1 MRSIFSSFNVAVLAL
16 QTQQKAIDVTAHNI
30 ANANTPGFTRQR
42 AHMVTTEPFS
52 YAGAGQVGTGVI
64 VSDIERIREDFM
76 DYQVRS
82 EKQLMG
88 YWETRKD
95 ALEKIELLFMEPS
108 ETGFNSVLGK
118 FFDSWQE
125 LSKNPESSPI
135 RTSLVETSITLTN
148 TVNHL
153 NSQLDNLKQDTNEMM
168 RIYVN
173 DINSMADQIAALN
186 QQIVRVSA
194 RGDSPNDLMD
204 RRDLLLDQLSEII
217 DFTVVHQNNGSANVF
232 FRGKELVRESNSY
245 GLLAENDGLGVE
257 IYWEKDGQP
266 HGDPIAITRDYAL
279 VRRRD
284 ALEGLD
290 SIRQEITRL
299 EENFFTLIE
308 TITTEINNQHQQ
320 GFDLKG
326 EQPWE
331 TKPDWNGEF
340 LIWNDTLNRLEVSS
354 YILQDISNIAAG
366 LGDEVGEGNGLNA
379 LAIAQLR
386 EIRFDI
392 GGSGQ
397 TTFEGYYRDTIAS
410 LGTKSQESIRMVD
423 NQQSLLNQLV
433 NRRES
438 VTGVSLDEE
447 MSNLMMF
454 QHAYQAAARIV
465 TTLDTMLDTV
475 INRMAA
481 R

>member
-1 MRSIFSSFNVAVLAL
+1 MATLAL
-16 QTQQKAIDVTAHNI
+16 QTQQKAIDITAHNI
-30 ANANTPGFTRQR
+30 ANANTPGYTRQK
-42 AHMVTTEPFS
+42 AQMVTTEPFS

-64 VSDIERIREDFM
+64 VSDIERIREEFM

-95 ALEKIELLFMEPS
+95 SLEKIELLFMEPS

-168 RIYVN
+168 RIHVN
-173 DINSMADQIAALN
+173 DINSLADQVAALN
-186 QQIVRVSA
+186 QQIVRVTA

-217 DFTVVHQNNGSANVF
+217 DFTVVHQKNGSANVF
-232 FRGKELVRESNSY
+232 FRGKELVRESKSY
-245 GLLAENDGLGVE
+245 GLMVENVGSEIE
-257 IYWEKDGQP
+257 IYWEKDGEPQ
-266 HGDPIAITRDYAL
+266 GDPIAITRDYTL

-290 SIRQEITRL
+290 SVRQEVTRIQ
-299 EENFFTLIE
+299 EEFNALIE
-308 TITTEINNQHQQ
+308 TITEEVNQQHQQ
-320 GFDLKG
+320 GFTLSG
-326 EQPWE
+326 EQPWTE
-331 TKPDWNGEF
+331 PDPEWNGDF
-340 LIWNDTLNRLEVSS
+340 LIWDDTLNRLEVSS
-354 YILQDISNIAAG
+354 HIQEDIGNIAAG
-366 LGDEVGEGNGLNA
+366 LGIQVGEGNGLNA

-386 EIRFDI
+386 EVRFEI
-392 GGSGQ
+392 GSSSQ
-397 TTFEGYYRDTIAS
+397 TTFEGYYRDTTAS
-410 LGTKSQESIRMVD
+410 LGIRTQESSRMVD
-423 NQQSLLNQLV
+423 NQHSLLNQLI

-447 MSNLMMF
+447 MSNLMRF

-475 INRMAA
+475 INRMGV